1 MATKRSMA
9 SDKKRK
15 YLTPNEV
22 AEMMMVSPVTIR
34 QWAARGD
41 LPALVTPG
49 GHRRFVKQ
57 DIEDFARQRGLAL
70 LPSAREEMRVLVVD
84 DDRPFSS
91 YLGELLEST
100 ADMQVTLDYAYDG
113 FAAGQ
118 KVETFQP
125 NIILLD
131 LMMPGMDGYEVCQR
145 LKANPNTKSIRIIA
159 LTGYPTVDNIDRII
173 KEGAEACLA
182 KPVNVEELFGLLG
195 LRKIVKAS
203 SGP

>member
-1 MATKRSMA
+1 MREKRSL
-9 SDKKRK
+9 SNEKKRK

-49 GHRRFVKQ
+49 GHRRFVRS

-70 LPSAREEMRVLVVD
+70 LPADREEIRILIVD

-91 YLGELLEST
+91 YLNELLSM
-100 ADMQVTLDYAYDG
+100 ADNNIKLDFAYDG

-145 LKANPNTKSIRIIA
+145 LKADPNTKSLRIIA
-159 LTGYPTVDNIDRII
+159 MTGYPSPENIERIL

-182 KPVNVEELFGLLG
+182 KPINTDELFNLLG
-195 LRKIVKAS
+195 IEKKQQMHAKA
-203 SGP
+203 